1 MQIEFVQDSG
11 YFRSKSVKRCVC
23 LTRKAKELER
33 SQFLNYAKGI
43 ANSFEIDRL
52 CLTDEGWAKYHRREA
67 RRNRAKRMRDARQER
82 SIARLERMGKIQR
95 LIDRIMISQP
105 GYALCP
111 ENRQAGVLMLK
122 PAAEPPIIPK
132 I

>member
-1 MQIEFVQDSG
+1 MTYGSAIGEEEALAQILWHMTLWGFTPEHEG
-11 YFRSKSVKRCVC
+11 FRDDTPSNIFEC
-23 LTRKAKELER
+23 KAKELER
-33 SQFLNYAKGI
+33 RQFL
-43 ANSFEIDRL
+43 
-52 CLTDEGWAKYHRREA
+52 
-67 RRNRAKRMRDARQER
+67 NRAKRMRDARQER